1 MVTSLLVSTLPHLP
15 QQVRVLLV
23 AVHHMPGVELLYQP
37 LDPGHQVRQRGGQE
51 GLWTQVSVKEMMVV
65 WRGRG
70 WLANIFKAAGVPISR
85 LLYRGLK
92 PF

>member
-1 MVTSLLVSTLPHLP
+1 MVTLVTSLLVIATLSHLP

-70 WLANIFKAAGVPISR
+70 WLANIFKAAH
-85 LLYRGLK
+85 LL
-92 PF
+92 